1 MEKIVGR
8 KAEIIHIEKQKGDIR
23 DTFADTSKVEKIL
36 KWKPKIGIN
45 KDLEKYLKYY
55 LGIKVGYSR
64 ELI

>member
-1 MEKIVGR
+1 M
-8 KAEIIHIEKQKGDIR
+8 HIEKQKGDVK
-23 DTFADTSKVEKIL
+23 DTFADISKAEKIL

-45 KDLEKYLKYY
+45 KGLEKYLKWY